1 MQQYVVEM
9 GAEMTKTKSELTKER
24 KKHWID
30 ICKIETEKRFKTKTN
45 FASTAFSEPF
55 LFILPHPPMNVTNP
69 WAMHFSSPGV
79 PATFSSWS
87 WSGAPLGIPR
97 EAGCDGRIAA
107 CDPHAWGGQGLWRPF
122 PGLLELLFA
131 ELWVGRKVGWLAK
144 ILLYHRF
151 KKFLSLLWLPVQR
164 CFCFLTVAQFTS
176 IAQTENWLWEK
187 NKDSPEHLVWRKK
200 LQDKSLV
207 LQSFGLY
214 CLNSHSLFN
223 STSFSSVLTT
233 DWNGSVRVILSFQ
246 ITNLIGLFL
255 VLISFNSSW
264 SLISLTILFSLKCI
278 FFCLVITSFSDS
290 PLSPRTLHSLSSWF
304 PFFQ

>member
-1 MQQYVVEM
+1 MPISNTDSLLSLNFFLCIKTQQYVVEM
-9 GAEMTKTKSELTKER
+9 GAEMRKTKSELTKER

-55 LFILPHPPMNVTNP
+55 LFILPHPPMHVTNP

-87 WSGAPLGIPR
+87 WSGAPLGLPR

-151 KKFLSLLWLPVQR
+151 KKISKPLVTPSSEMLLL
-164 CFCFLTVAQFTS
+164 
-176 IAQTENWLWEK
+176 
-187 NKDSPEHLVWRKK
+187 
-200 LQDKSLV
+200 
-207 LQSFGLY
+207 
-214 CLNSHSLFN
+214 SHSCTIHFHSPNRKLA
-223 STSFSSVLTT
+223 
-233 DWNGSVRVILSFQ
+233 VREE
-246 ITNLIGLFL
+246 
-255 VLISFNSSW
+255 
-264 SLISLTILFSLKCI
+264 
-278 FFCLVITSFSDS
+278 
-290 PLSPRTLHSLSSWF
+290 
-304 PFFQ
+304 